1 MTIKEMHY
9 LVLVSQ
15 PKVISL
21 SNPCTVVLCTTSTL
35 EANWEVPANY
45 KDIIRSTFWSINK
58 KSPVGGNY
66 SYISSD
72 DIN

>member
-9 LVLVSQ
+9 LVLV
-15 PKVISL
+15 
-21 SNPCTVVLCTTSTL
+21 TL

-66 SYISSD
+66 SYISSG